1 MNKFGIFNL
10 LNSFLQPTSQK
21 NSSPSENPL
30 TSPDFL
36 NNLFSSFNKPKEQQ
50 KESEVNIK
58 SVPLP
63 LQKDMLSTISSHD
76 QIVKRVLQN
85 QTKN

>member
-10 LNSFLQPTSQK
+10 LNSFFQLAPQK
-21 NSSPSENPL
+21 NASPSENSFS
-30 TSPDFL
+30 SPDFL

-50 KESEVNIK
+50 KESEVKIK

-63 LQKDMLSTISSHD
+63 LQKNMLSTISSHD